1 MVVASQKKN
10 VHWIVIQ
17 SNERTRTPLN
27 ILTRIVLNSFHWESI
42 QIIWSTGF
50 EIATKRKS
58 FSSKLDCSDSGFALC
73 AVLLSFS
80 SWLFSFASHPK
91 PASQVRGR
99 AWAGQHLSRL
109 DLLLFQRPGLPNN
122 YDDNND
128 QNTIRYGIALP
139 INYLH
144 CLSAYTSYTI
154 YTASYMHVWDG
165 WMDGS

>member
-1 MVVASQKKN
+1 MARDQISEGHCACSCHLPNVVVASQKKN
-10 VHWIVIQ
+10 VHWILIQ

-80 SWLFSFASHPK
+80 LWRFSFASHPK

-122 YDDNND
+122 NFDDNKYYISISVGRKN
-128 QNTIRYGIALP
+128 II
-139 INYLH
+139 
-144 CLSAYTSYTI
+144 S
-154 YTASYMHVWDG
+154 M
-165 WMDGS
+165 